1 MWAGWECQTAS
12 RLLQS
17 STRLSEDM
25 PLLACMAS
33 CKCRGSR
40 GCADPLGDLH
50 ALVTGPNVLAID
62 TLQGRYL
69 TRFGQSVLKGGAYCV
84 CVCVCVSCVAGAL
97 ALLMAVDPRRVQ
109 KYNLLTNTSDVA
121 AALLHSDQPS
131 PASTVSNTSSTL
143 DNAAGVSSS
152 TGQHWAG
159 LGWVKWGGRTRG
171 TAVFSTTGALHSCW

>member
-1 MWAGWECQTAS
+1 
-12 RLLQS
+12 
-17 STRLSEDM
+17 
-25 PLLACMAS
+25 
-33 CKCRGSR
+33 
-40 GCADPLGDLH
+40 
-50 ALVTGPNVLAID
+50 
-62 TLQGRYL
+62 
-69 TRFGQSVLKGGAYCV
+69 
-84 CVCVCVSCVAGAL
+84 VCVCVSCVAGAL

-143 DNAAGVSSS
+143 DNAAGVSRS